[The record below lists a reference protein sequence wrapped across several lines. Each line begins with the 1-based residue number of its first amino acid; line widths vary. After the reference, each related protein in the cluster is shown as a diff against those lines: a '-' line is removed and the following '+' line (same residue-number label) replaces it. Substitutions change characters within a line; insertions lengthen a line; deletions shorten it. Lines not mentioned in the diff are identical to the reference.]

1 MLHAQYVAMY
11 STPWMSDI
19 VVGTMRWGIWDAKF
33 TTAQYEAMID
43 TSMSLGMSTF
53 DHADI
58 YGDYTTEA
66 EFGAAL
72 KLHPEWR
79 SQMELV
85 TKCGIIRVCDQKPE
99 HYIKAYDFTKS
110 HILQCAEDSLR
121 NLQTDYLDVMLLHR
135 PDLLMDPDEVAEAFE
150 LLYTSGK
157 VRSFGVSNF
166 TPSQVKLLQS
176 TVPVGV
182 HQLEVSV
189 KDVSAFDDGRLDQ
202 CALDGIVPMAWS
214 PLGGGTLPNE
224 MLTVLE
230 PLATAFEV
238 TPQAIALAWL
248 LQHSSGILPVVGTTK
263 AENLEAAQAAL
274 NIKLDRQQWYTIYQA
289 ATGTTLP

>member
-1 MLHAQYVAMY
+1 MLHAQYAAMY

-43 TSMSLGMSTF
+43 KSMSLGMSTF

-58 YGDYTTEA
+58 YGDHTTEA

-79 SQMELV
+79 SQIELV
-85 TKCGIIRVCDQKPE
+85 SKCGIIRVCDQKPE

-110 HILQCAEDSLR
+110 HILQSAEDSLR

-238 TPQAIALAWL
+238 TPQVIALAWL
-248 LQHSSGILPVVGTTK
+248 LQHPAGVLPIVGTTK
-263 AENLEAAQAAL
+263 AENLEAAQKAL